1 MKLSELEILF
11 MDYDQAKWSPDRMGV
26 HFGCDCGCGGDSYTP
41 EQWDN
46 EIAAADVYIMKM
58 KKFCEEY
65 GIEYDGIERDDES
78 PL

>member
-41 EQWDN
+41 EQWDS
-46 EIAAADVYIMKM
+46 EIAAADIYIMKM

-65 GIEYDGIERDDES
+65 GIEYDGIERDNQSTD
-78 PL
+78 